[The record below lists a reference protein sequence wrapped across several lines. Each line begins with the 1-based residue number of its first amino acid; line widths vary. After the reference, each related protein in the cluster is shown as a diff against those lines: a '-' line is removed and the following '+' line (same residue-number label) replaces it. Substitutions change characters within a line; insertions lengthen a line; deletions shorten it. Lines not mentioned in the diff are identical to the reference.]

1 MSENCLEFCKGL
13 QGGRESVEKYLD
25 VGKYSVGYVRL
36 QILYEVVLKKMDEIR
51 NVLIGLKLVQ
61 NSREQF
67 IPDFVLIVILEPDKG
82 AYQNC
87 RVHYEFMLF
96 RLLCT
101 CLF

>member
-1 MSENCLEFCKGL
+1 MNVTHQQVLVVKLFEP
-13 QGGRESVEKYLD
+13 V
-25 VGKYSVGYVRL
+25 VGSVGYVRL